1 MLNNRLKLIVYHLI
15 SNDETNCFKIKNYIF
30 RYNSLKISKI

>member
-15 SNDETNCFKIKNYIF
+15 SNDETNCFKIKMIF
-30 RYNSLKISKI
+30 LVFSGLFIDL

>member
-15 SNDETNCFKIKNYIF
+15 SNDETNCFKIKNDIL
-30 RYNSLKISKI
+30 NPLAELN